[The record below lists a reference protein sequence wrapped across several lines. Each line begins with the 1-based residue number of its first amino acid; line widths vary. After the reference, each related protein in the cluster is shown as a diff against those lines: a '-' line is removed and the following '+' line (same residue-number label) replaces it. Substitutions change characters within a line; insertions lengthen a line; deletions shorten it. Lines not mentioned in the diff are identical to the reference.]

1 MPPDALL
8 AAAAIVSWPHDV
20 LWGGLMQ
27 TLYQVLYI
35 AGPFFLVGLLLHKL
49 EASSQG
55 RLASRFGWKSV
66 LWTGWLGTPIHEL
79 SHAVLC
85 LAFRHRIQRVAFF
98 EPDAASGRLG
108 YVSHSFDSKSVYQ
121 VVGNFFIGVAP
132 FVGGALALFGLLW
145 LFEPAAARE
154 ALNADGIAG
163 TAASGNLVEAAVQI
177 ARHAWDVLARVL
189 SLDRL
194 ATLPFWAF
202 LYLVLCIGSHLAP
215 SPADYKGA
223 WSGGL
228 LLLGLLLLFNVLH
241 LAVGGRPGMVTGV
254 IAATLAPVLGLL
266 VLAAVLSALTAPA
279 VFAVTGAFRK
289 RG

>member
-1 MPPDALL
+1 VDGFISTAGALIAHAL
-8 AAAAIVSWPHDV
+8 APSAADYMI
-20 LWGGLMQ
+20 
-27 TLYQVLYI
+27 
-35 AGPFFLVGLLLHKL
+35 
-49 EASSQG
+49 
-55 RLASRFGWKSV
+55 LAHRSAEPG
-66 LWTGWLGTPIHEL
+66 
-79 SHAVLC
+79 
-85 LAFRHRIQRVAFF
+85 HRIMHR
-98 EPDAASGRLG
+98 RLG
-108 YVSHSFDSKSVYQ
+108 KEPLLDL
-121 VVGNFFIGVAP
+121 GMRLGEGT
-132 FVGGALALFGLLW
+132 GGALAM
-145 LFEPAAARE
+145 
-154 ALNADGIAG
+154 
-163 TAASGNLVEAAVQI
+163 NLVEAAVQI

-241 LAVGGRPGMVTGV
+241 LAVGGQPGMVTGV
-254 IAATLAPVLGLL
+254 LAATLGPVLGLL